1 MIRFLNDETV
11 AGYRYGKGAISRF
24 DDVTEAILIAQ
35 GDAEDYPA
43 VTKPVEVL
51 SSSAVA
57 AASVLTAADEV
68 LGSFTVRA
76 GTIGVNSII
85 QIEPLWTFT
94 NSANNKILKVRI
106 GSVTVYSA
114 TRTTSVK
121 EAPLIVLANRNS
133 LASQIQPY
141 DNAYV
146 TAGAGAPTTYT
157 INFAN
162 PVTVDITGQRAN
174 DGDTLKLEYYRVL
187 HFVGD

>member
-57 AASVLTAADEV
+57 ASCALTAVDEV

-76 GTIGVNSII
+76 GIIGVNSII

-106 GSVTVYSA
+106 GGVTVYSA

-133 LASQIQPY
+133 LVSQIQPY
-141 DNAYV
+141 DNTYL
-146 TAGAGAPTTYT
+146 TAGFGTPATYT
-157 INFAN
+157 IDFAN
-162 PVTVDITGQRAN
+162 SVTVDITGQRAN
-174 DGDTLKLEYYRVL
+174 SGDTLKLEYFRVL

>member
-24 DDVTEAILIAQ
+24 DDVTEATLIAQ

-57 AASVLTAADEV
+57 ASCALMAADEV

-76 GTIGVNSII
+76 GIIGVNSII

-94 NSANNKILKVRI
+94 SSANNKVLKVRI
-106 GSVTVYSA
+106 GGVTVYSA

-146 TAGAGAPTTYT
+146 TAGAGEPATYT

-162 PVTVDITGQRAN
+162 LVTVDITGQRAN
-174 DGDTLKLEYYRVL
+174 SSDTLKLEYFRAL